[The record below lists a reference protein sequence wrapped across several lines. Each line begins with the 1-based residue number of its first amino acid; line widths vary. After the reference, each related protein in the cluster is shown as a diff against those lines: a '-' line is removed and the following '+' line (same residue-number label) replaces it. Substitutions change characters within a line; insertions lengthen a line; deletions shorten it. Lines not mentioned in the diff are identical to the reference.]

1 MNKVYCRIL
10 KIEESQKRNTIWYSL
25 GMICSSAAS
34 MILLL
39 VVTRILGKNL
49 AGIFSLAWSAAQLML
64 TIGWFSM
71 RQYQVSDV
79 NEKYSF
85 YDYLYTKILSSVI
98 MISCAV
104 VYVFIYNYDFYQK
117 IVTLLL
123 CVLMITEVFADFSS
137 GFFQHK
143 GKLHIGG
150 KSYIV
155 RNICYVLVF
164 AVTLWIKQKLCFSI
178 ICAII
183 VAAGCLLIFD
193 YPLSKHIDKH
203 KTVFSM
209 KKSVNLLAECMP
221 LTIGA
226 FIASFI
232 MNVPK
237 NAIYM
242 YMDNNAQA
250 CYNVLFMPSAVINML
265 NMFICVP
272 FYDKLALLWWEGQK
286 KKFMKMIFKMI
297 GLVVFITGLVL
308 IGGASIGIPVLSWLY
323 NIELKSYRLTFVI
336 LLLGGGIYGIISI
349 LTYVITVW
357 RKQKVVLYVYIVV
370 ACLVQIAASF
380 FVHTWGITGA
390 ALMYTAA
397 MLCISTCFMVFV
409 YVYINNFNREQL
421 IE

>member
-1 MNKVYCRIL
+1 MNKVYNRIL
-10 KIEESQKRNTIWYSL
+10 ELEESQKRNTIWYSL
-25 GMICSSAAS
+25 GTICSSAAS
-34 MILLL
+34 MIVLL
-39 VVTRILGKNL
+39 VVTRILGQNM

-104 VYVFIYNYDFYQK
+104 VYVIIYNYDFYQK

-123 CVLMITEVFADFSS
+123 CVLMITEVFADFCS

-150 KSYIV
+150 KSYII
-155 RNICYVLVF
+155 RNICYVLTF
-164 AVTLWIKQKLCFSI
+164 TVTLWIKQNLCFSI
-178 ICAII
+178 ICAIV

-193 YPLSKHIDKH
+193 YPLCKRVDKN
-203 KTVFSM
+203 KNAFCM
-209 KKSVNLLAECMP
+209 KKSISLFAECMP
-221 LTIGA
+221 LFIGS
-226 FIASFI
+226 FITSFI

-237 NAIYM
+237 NAINM

-272 FYDKLALLWWEGQK
+272 FYDKLALLWWENK
-286 KKFMKMIFKMI
+286 KNKFMKMIFKMM
-297 GLVVFITGLVL
+297 GLVVAITGIV
-308 IGGASIGIPVLSWLY
+308 IVGGASIGISILSWLY

-336 LLLGGGIYGIISI
+336 LLLGGGINGIISI

-357 RKQKVVLYVYIVV
+357 RKQKVVLYVYTVV
-370 ACLVQIAASF
+370 ACIVQITASF

-397 MLCISTCFMVFV
+397 MLCISICFMIFV
-409 YVYINNFNREQL
+409 YSYIKNFNREQSS
-421 IE
+421 E